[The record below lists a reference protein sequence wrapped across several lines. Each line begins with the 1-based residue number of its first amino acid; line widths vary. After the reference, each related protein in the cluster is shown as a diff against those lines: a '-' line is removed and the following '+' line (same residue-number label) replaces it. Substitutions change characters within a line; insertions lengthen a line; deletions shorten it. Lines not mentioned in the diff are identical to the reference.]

1 MEMVAHQTEAEDGD
15 IEAQNTDGDVVH
27 SCNKVLFTLEDV
39 VFLQPV
45 AAYVIVSLHIFR
57 FIHFLSPDLP
67 EISAAKL

>member
-15 IEAQNTDGDVVH
+15 IEAQNADGDVVH
-27 SCNKVLFTLEDV
+27 SCDEVLLTFEDV

-57 FIHFLSPDLP
+57 FYPFLTSGSSGNLCR
-67 EISAAKL
+67 